1 MTYYVVVTFGAPI
14 IIIGCRLVVSVVRSL
29 VTGERYVNQPG
40 AVLVASQRTFVN
52 IVPSVGPDWLRF
64 SVYLDKHMQVQG
76 NRYAYRPVVY
86 PLRWRSNI
94 TILSITCNTRKTTA
108 TLFVRCFYFFYL
120 TNLHSLYVILCVCT
134 INRFLVE
141 YNIKITGITDMGRN
155 RHWWHPTCS
164 VLIFAIFEL
173 LIEATCDVMKLVD
186 QEGSAP
192 FSF

>member
-29 VTGERYVNQPG
+29 VTGEQYVNRPG

-52 IVPSVGPDWLRF
+52 LVPSAGPDWLRF
-64 SVYLDKHMQVQG
+64 SVYLDKHMKVQG
-76 NRYAYRPVVY
+76 YRYAYRPVVY

-94 TILSITCNTRKTTA
+94 TILSITYNEHTKDNGNALRTMF
-108 TLFVRCFYFFYL
+108 LFFYL

-141 YNIKITGITDMGRN
+141 YNIKITGVTDKGRN
-155 RHWWHPTCS
+155 RHW
-164 VLIFAIFEL
+164 
-173 LIEATCDVMKLVD
+173 
-186 QEGSAP
+186 
-192 FSF
+192 